1 MPTWNNSNDR
11 FAKQSKEINTTI
23 WRASNSLM
31 AKLIFNN
38 SCVQRAQ
45 LAVASLGYLLQ
56 RRGTQWSINSANRNE
71 TMWISQRT
79 QRLCNDDRKTF
90 YLESKQSL

>member
-1 MPTWNNSNDR
+1 
-11 FAKQSKEINTTI
+11 
-23 WRASNSLM
+23 M

-56 RRGTQWSINSANRNE
+56 RRGTQWRINSANRNE
-71 TMWISQRT
+71 TMWISQST

-90 YLESKQSL
+90 YLESKQSLEVHLSDAALQAFSLCNVPQ